1 MTTILCRSGFLA
13 KELARFAGP
22 ESAIAWPAGD
32 ETFGR
37 PNAGHP
43 TVSPEQWLSDCLR
56 EHNVSL
62 VLYEPRFFIDPARF
76 RAISP
81 RTRFVVLASPGEE
94 DDTQTALV
102 CGACAAIGKPLNAQE
117 VRGVLSL
124 VTQ

>member
-13 KELARFAGP
+13 KELTRFTDP
-22 ESAIAWPAGD
+22 EPTIAWPGIS
-32 ETFGR
+32 ETSGTG
-37 PNAGHP
+37 A
-43 TVSPEQWLSDCLR
+43 SPEQWLSACLR
-56 EHNVSL
+56 EYAVSL
-62 VLYEPRFFIDPARF
+62 VLYEPRFFVDPSRF

-81 RTRFVVLASPGEE
+81 GTRFVVLASPGEE
-94 DDTQTALV
+94 EDTQTALV